1 MKNKKNS
8 VRVSGFFPI
17 FLFCFMLICLAV
29 FLWFWFDG
37 GPEQFAAEKKGYR
50 IFLYC
55 LIVFF
60 LLALP
65 IGLFLWSFF
74 TMWRVVVIDET
85 GLHSSLLGVFLKK
98 DILWSDL
105 KSVKAMSSGLPGAAI
120 TWWFFSK
127 QDLNGKKMSQCI
139 RTRNTIYVADS
150 KRFRELVEEY
160 IDLKEIAVS

>member
-105 KSVKAMSSGLPGAAI
+105 KSVKAMSSG
-120 TWWFFSK
+120 
-127 QDLNGKKMSQCI
+127 
-139 RTRNTIYVADS
+139 
-150 KRFRELVEEY
+150 
-160 IDLKEIAVS
+160 